1 MNFIRGFLG
10 RSPERARF
18 LPFFIFLVGT
28 SLQGKFGAES
38 HFWVY
43 SIKTL
48 LGVFLVWAMW
58 PIVTEMRWA
67 FSWEAVAI
75 GVGVFVMWVG
85 IDPFY
90 PKWGKQEIVWN
101 APGHFGDSSPLA
113 WFFVVWRTLGS
124 GLVVPPMEEVF
135 YRSFLYRYII
145 NPDIEKVPLG
155 KYDARAFWLTVII
168 FAAAHPSQWLA
179 ALLCGIAY
187 GWLVI
192 YKKRLGDAMTSHAI
206 TNIMLGIYVAW
217 KGAWQ
222 FW

>member
-1 MNFIRGFLG
+1 MNSIRGFLG
-10 RSPERARF
+10 RSPARARF
-18 LPFFIFLVGT
+18 LPFFIFLIGT
-28 SLQGKFGAES
+28 SLQGKFGPDS

-58 PIVTEMRWA
+58 PIVTEMRFA
-67 FSWEAVAI
+67 FSWEAVAV

-90 PKWGKQEIVWN
+90 PKWGKEEIVWN
-101 APGHFGDSSPLA
+101 AFGHFGESSPLA

-124 GLVVPPMEEVF
+124 GLVVPPLEEVF
-135 YRSFLYRYII
+135 YRSFIYRYIV

-168 FAAAHPSQWLA
+168 FAAAHPAQWLA
-179 ALLCGIAY
+179 AILCGIAY

-192 YKKRLGDAMTSHAI
+192 YKKRLGDAMTAHAI